1 MSSHL
6 KSIVFAAILCVV
18 CSLLLTAANT
28 GLKSFQQRN
37 LEVDRQKNILKA
49 FGLLKED
56 QVVAASRIQALYMQS
71 VQRVW
76 VDQQGHIQS
85 PDQPSDGQM
94 PLYLYTD
101 KDRIKAYV
109 VPIDT
114 RGLWGPIHGYLAI
127 DNDGATIRG
136 FTVYKHSETPGLG
149 GEIESRWFR
158 KNFIGKKIVD
168 ANGDFVSIGI
178 AKGAVKDQVTPPR
191 RPNFVDGIS
200 GATMTG
206 RFLSAGMKKILREY
220 EPMAIQFRHKNPR
233 YFRTP

>member
-18 CSLLLTAANT
+18 CSLLLTAAST

-37 LEVDRQKNILKA
+37 LELDRQKNILKA
-49 FGLLKED
+49 FGLLKDD
-56 QVVAASRIQALYMQS
+56 QNDDSGRIQALYAQS

-76 VDQQGHIQS
+76 VDRQGRIQP
-85 PDQPSDGQM
+85 PDQPSDNQM
-94 PLYLYTD
+94 PLYLYAEQ
-101 KDRIKAYV
+101 DRIRAYV

-127 DNDGATIRG
+127 GNDGATIQG

-158 KNFIGKKIVD
+158 RNFIGKKIVD
-168 ANGDFVSIGI
+168 ADGDFVSIEI
-178 AKGAVKDQVTPPR
+178 AKGAVNDQVAPPR

-220 EPMAIQFRHKNPR
+220 EPLAIQFRHKNPQYIR
-233 YFRTP
+233 